1 MELDSL
7 RIISN
12 PVLVRDYAV
21 EKLRNALATGL
32 YKPGDRLVDRDL
44 CEVLQISRTSVREA
58 LRQLQAEKL
67 ITVGPRRRI
76 SVAMLT
82 AEDAADIYLLREMLE
97 CEAISRFVERADT
110 ASVQSLSDLYKAMRK
125 AVDNKDIPELVSFSN
140 QFTETILKG
149 CGSDTIHSFGMQLMH
164 RVGYLKATAMAEP
177 NRVGVG
183 FDELGAVVKAVND
196 RNAKAAKKAMIEH
209 IRKASEAITAH
220 LRTDPQQNTKNQPQ
234 KTSA

>member
-32 YKPGDRLVDRDL
+32 YKPGDRIIDRDL
-44 CEVLQISRTSVREA
+44 CEVLGISRTSVREA
-58 LRQLQAEKL
+58 MRQLQTEKL

-76 SVAMLT
+76 SVTVLSV
-82 AEDAADIYLLREMLE
+82 EDAADIYLLRETLE
-97 CEAISRFVERADT
+97 GEAVSRFVERAQEED
-110 ASVQSLSDLYKAMRK
+110 VQSLSSLYQAMRK
-125 AVDNKDIPELVSFSN
+125 AVDNQDIPQLVPLSN

-149 CGSDTIHSFGMQLMH
+149 CGSDTIHSFGMQLLH

-177 NRVGVG
+177 NRVDVG
-183 FDELGAVVKAVND
+183 FDELGAVVKAVTD
-196 RNAKAAKKAMIEH
+196 HDAKAAKKAMIDH
-209 IRKASEAITAH
+209 IRQASEAVTAH
-220 LRTDPQQNTKNQPQ
+220 LRADLKATKAQA
-234 KTSA
+234 KKSLA

>member
-21 EKLRNALATGL
+21 DKLRSALATGL
-32 YKPGDRLVDRDL
+32 YKPGDRIIDRDL
-44 CEVLQISRTSVREA
+44 CETLQISRTSVREA

-76 SVAMLT
+76 SVTVLT
-82 AEDAADIYLLREMLE
+82 ADDAADIYLLRETLE
-97 CEAISRFVERADT
+97 GEAVSRFVERAQEED
-110 ASVQSLSDLYKAMRK
+110 VQSLSSLYQAMRK
-125 AVDNKDIPELVSFSN
+125 AVDNQDIPQLVPLSN

-149 CGSDTIHSFGMQLMH
+149 CGSDTIHSFGMQLLH

-183 FDELGAVVKAVND
+183 FDELGAVVKAVNNRD
-196 RNAKAAKKAMIEH
+196 AKAAKKAMIDH
-209 IRKASEAITAH
+209 IRKASEAIAAH
-220 LRTDPQQNTKNQPQ
+220 LRAAPQAP
-234 KTSA
+234 KTQAKKSTA

>member
-21 EKLRNALATGL
+21 DKLRSALATGL
-32 YKPGDRLVDRDL
+32 YKPGDRIIDRDL
-44 CEVLQISRTSVREA
+44 CETLQISRTSVREA

-76 SVAMLT
+76 SVTVLT
-82 AEDAADIYLLREMLE
+82 ADDAADIYLLRETLE
-97 CEAISRFVERADT
+97 GEAVSRFVERAQEED
-110 ASVQSLSDLYKAMRK
+110 VQSLSSLYQAMRK
-125 AVDNKDIPELVSFSN
+125 AVDNQDIPQLVPLSN

-149 CGSDTIHSFGMQLMH
+149 CGSDTIHSFGMQLLH

-183 FDELGAVVKAVND
+183 FDELGAVVKAVNNRD
-196 RNAKAAKKAMIEH
+196 AKAAKKAMIDH
-209 IRKASEAITAH
+209 IRKASEAIAAH
-220 LRTDPQQNTKNQPQ
+220 LRTAPQAP
-234 KTSA
+234 KTQAKKSTA

>member
-21 EKLRNALATGL
+21 DKLRSALATGL
-32 YKPGDRLVDRDL
+32 YKPGDRIIDRDL
-44 CEVLQISRTSVREA
+44 CETLQISRTSVREA

-76 SVAMLT
+76 SVTVLT
-82 AEDAADIYLLREMLE
+82 ADDAADIYLLREMLE
-97 CEAISRFVERADT
+97 GEAVSRFVERAQEED
-110 ASVQSLSDLYKAMRK
+110 VQSLSSLYQAMRK
-125 AVDNKDIPELVSFSN
+125 AVDNQDIPQLVPLSN

-149 CGSDTIHSFGMQLMH
+149 CGSDTIHSFGMQLLH

-183 FDELGAVVKAVND
+183 FDELGAVVKAVNNRD
-196 RNAKAAKKAMIEH
+196 AKAAKKAMIDH
-209 IRKASEAITAH
+209 IRKASEAIAAH
-220 LRTDPQQNTKNQPQ
+220 LRAAPQAP
-234 KTSA
+234 KTQAKKSTA

>member
-44 CEVLQISRTSVREA
+44 CEVLGISRTSVREA
-58 LRQLQAEKL
+58 LRQLQTEKL

-76 SVAMLT
+76 SVTVLT
-82 AEDAADIYLLREMLE
+82 TDDAADIYLLREMLE
-97 CEAISRFVERADT
+97 GEAVSRFVQRDEAQAVESLT
-110 ASVQSLSDLYKAMRK
+110 ALYNGMRN
-125 AVDNKDIPELVSFSN
+125 AVNQQDIPELVSLSN

-149 CGSDTIHSFGMQLMH
+149 CGSDTIHALGMQLLH
-164 RVGYLKATAMAEP
+164 RVG
-177 NRVGVG
+177 
-183 FDELGAVVKAVND
+183 
-196 RNAKAAKKAMIEH
+196 
-209 IRKASEAITAH
+209 
-220 LRTDPQQNTKNQPQ
+220 
-234 KTSA
+234 

>member
-21 EKLRNALATGL
+21 DKLRSALATGL
-32 YKPGDRLVDRDL
+32 YKPGDRIIDRDL
-44 CEVLQISRTSVREA
+44 CETLQISRTSVREA

-76 SVAMLT
+76 SVTVLT
-82 AEDAADIYLLREMLE
+82 ADDAADIYLLRETLE
-97 CEAISRFVERADT
+97 GEAVSRFVERAQEED
-110 ASVQSLSDLYKAMRK
+110 VQSLSSLYQAMRK
-125 AVDNKDIPELVSFSN
+125 AVDNQDIPQLVPLSN

-149 CGSDTIHSFGMQLMH
+149 CGSDTIHSFGMQLLH

-177 NRVGVG
+177 NRVDVG
-183 FDELGAVVKAVND
+183 FDELGAVVKAVNKRD
-196 RNAKAAKKAMIEH
+196 AKAAKKAMIDH
-209 IRKASEAITAH
+209 IRKASEAIAAH
-220 LRTDPQQNTKNQPQ
+220 LRAAPQAP
-234 KTSA
+234 KTQAKKSTA